1 MRGHCWGVGS
11 GGGWPS
17 TQAGPGDL
25 ARCVFGLEFDLG
37 MIKKKGLSQAIS
49 RMVPFVCQPKILKA
63 RQRGRGVPG
72 GGWEQ
77 GRQA

>member
-1 MRGHCWGVGS
+1 MGS

-17 TQAGPGDL
+17 IQAGPGDL

-37 MIKKKGLSQAIS
+37 MIKKGLSQAVS

-63 RQRGRGVPG
+63 RQKGVPG
-72 GGWEQ
+72 GVG
-77 GRQA
+77 G